1 MNNYVAT
8 RSTYTDLV
16 IIALIVVHVKNA
28 VKLRVPAEAQCS
40 FPGRCKPLSGCLPG
54 KALHLD
60 VEELP
65 EVTEPLNQLGCDTTI
80 ELCGKRIATFILSI
94 IRIIFKEIEC
104 RSSVYLLVSCLETL
118 TV

>member
-1 MNNYVAT
+1 MYNYVAIR
-8 RSTYTDLV
+8 RSYTDLV

-28 VKLRVPAEAQCS
+28 VKLRVPAQAHCS

-65 EVTEPLNQLGCDTTI
+65 EVTEPLNQLGSDTSI
-80 ELCGKRIATFILSI
+80 ELCR
-94 IRIIFKEIEC
+94 KE
-104 RSSVYLLVSCLETL
+104 
-118 TV
+118 